1 MERIV
6 KLMTSRDAYDI
17 RESASSSMSVRDL
30 IERLEELPQDS
41 KIVLSFNRDYIFGDI
56 RYDSFEIEDME
67 TYEEQE
73 ERERREEEE
82 DWMCHDEITEVGIEI
97 NGLEGTYTC
106 ECCDGIAFC
115 HREDAEGSVTLHYPT
130 GVEVGNSRK
139 RVMQVMR
146 YRGVKRPQDITYG
159 DIMMTFGKIVHKY

>member
-1 MERIV
+1 
-6 KLMTSRDAYDI
+6 MTNRGPHDI
-17 RESASSSMSVRDL
+17 RESASDSMTIRNLIDL
-30 IERLEELPQDS
+30 LENYPMDS
-41 KIVLSFNRDYIFGDI
+41 KVVLAHRDYNYGYISE
-56 RYDSFEIEDME
+56 DSFMVVDVE

-73 ERERREEEE
+73 ERERREEEEEEE

-115 HREDAEGSVTLHYPT
+115 QREDAEGSVTLHYPT
-130 GVEVGNSRK
+130 GVEVSNSRK

-146 YRGVKRPQDITYG
+146 YRGVKRPQDINYG
-159 DIMMTFGKIVHKY
+159 DIMMTFGKIVKTGTK

>member
-1 MERIV
+1 
-6 KLMTSRDAYDI
+6 MTSRDAYDI

-41 KIVLSFNRDYIFGDI
+41 KIVLSFDRDYIFGDI
-56 RYDSFEIEDME
+56 RYDSFEIEDVE

-82 DWMCHDEITEVGIEI
+82 EEEDWMCHDEITEQGVEL

-106 ECCDGIAFC
+106 ECLDGVAFC
-115 HREDAEGSVTLHYPT
+115 HREDAEGHVTLYYPT

-146 YRGVKRPQDITYG
+146 YRGVKRPQDINYG
-159 DIMMTFGKIVHKY
+159 DIMMTFGKIVKTDTK